1 MPDAATLEAA
11 ALERR
16 LARERAARQEAERLL
31 AEKARALYEANERL
45 VALNAALE
53 DKVAERTQD
62 LTQALAIAERAAQD
76 KSSLLAVMSHEL
88 RTPLNAI
95 IGLAQT
101 LERDELPDAARQRLR
116 TIMDC
121 SDSLLHLIGDILDFS
136 KLEAGRLQVESAR
149 IELAPLRE
157 QLQSMFAPLA
167 AKRGVAFR
175 SEVRG
180 EVPAALHGDPARL
193 RQVLFNLLS
202 NAVKFTERGEVLLTV
217 RREALAADGD
227 DVYLHFAVTD
237 TGIGIAPE
245 RLGQLFTP
253 FTQADASVT
262 RRFGGTGL
270 GLAISARLVA
280 AMGGHIAVEST
291 PGAGSTFDVRLPF
304 KADAAAAAPLPPAR
318 PAADPAQLLQR
329 RVLVVED
336 NEINRLIAHT
346 FVTEFGCVPIEAKD
360 GAQAIEVIRAA
371 NADPDGPIDI
381 VLMDMQMPVMDG
393 ITAARAIRKLPLLRQ
408 PWIIALTANAS
419 REDITACLAAGMNE
433 FLVKPYR
440 REQLLDKLMAA
451 PARTWIEA

>member
-175 SEVRG
+175 S
-180 EVPAALHGDPARL
+180 D
-193 RQVLFNLLS
+193 FNS
-202 NAVKFTERGEVLLTV
+202 TS
-217 RREALAADGD
+217 
-227 DVYLHFAVTD
+227 
-237 TGIGIAPE
+237 
-245 RLGQLFTP
+245 LG
-253 FTQADASVT
+253 
-262 RRFGGTGL
+262 
-270 GLAISARLVA
+270 
-280 AMGGHIAVEST
+280 
-291 PGAGSTFDVRLPF
+291 
-304 KADAAAAAPLPPAR
+304 
-318 PAADPAQLLQR
+318 
-329 RVLVVED
+329 
-336 NEINRLIAHT
+336 
-346 FVTEFGCVPIEAKD
+346 
-360 GAQAIEVIRAA
+360 
-371 NADPDGPIDI
+371 
-381 VLMDMQMPVMDG
+381 
-393 ITAARAIRKLPLLRQ
+393 
-408 PWIIALTANAS
+408 
-419 REDITACLAAGMNE
+419 
-433 FLVKPYR
+433 
-440 REQLLDKLMAA
+440 
-451 PARTWIEA
+451 